1 MYQRQ
6 ELFATV
12 SPEEMTLTLNTCA
25 LPEKEE
31 YTDDEGDRLREC
43 LVLREQGKSYDEIS
57 QMFQQNGLLL
67 SNEPQPTEPE
77 SSAKSKKPK
86 NGKKPAAKPLD
97 FSELLSLAKELSC
110 SVSPKEALKLLQACG
125 LSSDAE
131 QYNQQ
136 ECDRFLEACDLMK
149 NQGRAYEEIAVQLGA
164 TEISPVEQITGLVS
178 DSTLITEAGLERL
191 VDKVT
196 DRQTD
201 KIPGM
206 INRFYLKHAARKL
219 AQGKENTE
227 LFFAELEERVMVQ
240 IEGKRQARSLPE
252 TWDWEP
258 NSLPLSS
265 PKPMSLPEGSE
276 NGTSE
281 E

>member
-1 MYQRQ
+1 M
-6 ELFATV
+6 F
-12 SPEEMTLTLNTCA
+12 EEQVNSA
-25 LPEKEE
+25 L
-31 YTDDEGDRLREC
+31 L
-43 LVLREQGKSYDEIS
+43 
-57 QMFQQNGLLL
+57 
-67 SNEPQPTEPE
+67 TEPE
-77 SSAKSKKPK
+77 SQAKIKKSK
-86 NGKKPAAKPLD
+86 NGKKPAAKLLD
-97 FSELLSLAKELSC
+97 FPELLSLAKELGC
-110 SVSPKEALKLLQACG
+110 GISPKEAIKLLEASG

-131 QYNQQ
+131 EYNQQ
-136 ECDRFLEACDLMK
+136 ECDRFLEACDLLK
-149 NQGRAYEEIAVQLGA
+149 NQGKSYEGIAAHFGTADESQTPLD
-164 TEISPVEQITGLVS
+164 QITELVS
-178 DSTLITEAGLERL
+178 DSAIVAESGLKRL

-201 KIPGM
+201 NIPGLV
-206 INRFYLKHAARKL
+206 NRSFLKHAARKL
-219 AQGKENTE
+219 AQSKENTE
-227 LFFAELEERVMVQ
+227 LFFAELEERVMAQ